1 MFTNILAFVYQ
12 LFWNSSQK
20 VWCNNA
26 DDTQKSLYFL
36 AHNSV
41 LRFVHLSVCVEP
53 KCLSIS
59 LRMHAHNLFDILIQ
73 EKYAWTYGGK
83 TLQCEQRM
91 EDYNG
96 TTNEVNM
103 HIHVINFTFFWSL
116 IWTLAC
122 MQQLQTQ
129 AECNNFP
136 VACTPNVAYPFT
148 RFDAAAILNSVILF
162 GRSDYKCSPWRIFS

>member
-26 DDTQKSLYFL
+26 DDKQKSLYFL

-73 EKYAWTYGGK
+73 EKYAWIYGGK

-116 IWTLAC
+116 IWTLDTCIQAAASNPSG
-122 MQQLQTQ
+122 MQQFPCRLHTKRGIPIHSIWCG
-129 AECNNFP
+129 CNTKL
-136 VACTPNVAYPFT
+136 CHL
-148 RFDAAAILNSVILF
+148 I
-162 GRSDYKCSPWRIFS
+162 W